1 MNTQSAFGV
10 KLGANG
16 RNNSQHCWPNN
27 VSATTPNNTQQT
39 DATCNIQR
47 CWELVANDVA
57 SLWPGYAIIANYL
70 NTLKPLLSGH
80 SPNSLLSVHGHFVV
94 PVVILRCHGAD
105 GNGNKNAIKA
115 VGCKQ
120 QNKNCAREAHFLV
133 HFFSVTARL
142 RRENAQFHH
151 SYLSGMVRK
160 PVRLLC
166 YTFLVTLLELTVHNL
181 QQRSCHFEL
190 TDQQKHC
197 IDLLSQFVNKKQRIV
212 RGQGASNINHST
224 IVFNIDV
231 CRLP

>member
-94 PVVILRCHGAD
+94 PVGILRCHGAD

-151 SYLSGMVRK
+151 SYLSGMVLETRQT
-160 PVRLLC
+160 PLL
-166 YTFLVTLLELTVHNL
+166 YVVGNFIGTDRA
-181 QQRSCHFEL
+181 QRS
-190 TDQQKHC
+190 
-197 IDLLSQFVNKKQRIV
+197 IDIPIILNLLANRNIALIYSVN
-212 RGQGASNINHST
+212 
-224 IVFNIDV
+224 
-231 CRLP
+231 L